1 MRRDNRTLPKWL
13 VQIVILA
20 QALGIPVLVV
30 LAVLDLEGWRAFV
43 WSVVV
48 SFFAQAVIA
57 LILFGILLAVLAA
70 FKNLL
75 RFSPSEPLLLGIVAV
90 LALPFLSL
98 VFHRPVDIYDV
109 VQTIP
114 LIVDL
119 HLLIARFGPFV
130 SGIRLQRARPP
141 QRSPFYSDLVHRVG
155 GDRSV
160 ADRLIE
166 YERKR
171 APHVSVDELVK
182 RAIERLERD
191 KW

>member
-1 MRRDNRTLPKWL
+1 MRRNNRTLPKWL
-13 VQIVILA
+13 VQIVILV
-20 QALGIPVLVV
+20 QALGVPVLIILVV
-30 LAVLDLEGWRAFV
+30 LGLEGWRAFV
-43 WSVVV
+43 WSVLV
-48 SFFAQAVIA
+48 SFVVQAVIA
-57 LILFGILLAVLAA
+57 LILFAVLRAALLAFKDLLQFVLPD
-70 FKNLL
+70 
-75 RFSPSEPLLLGIVAV
+75 SLLLSIAAV
-90 LALPFLSL
+90 LALPFLPF

-119 HLLIARFGPFV
+119 PLLIGRFERFV
-130 SGIRLQRARPP
+130 NRIRTRQARPG

-171 APHVSVDELVK
+171 APHVSRDELVK

>member
-1 MRRDNRTLPKWL
+1 MRRDNRSLPKWL
-13 VQIVILA
+13 VQIVILT
-20 QALGIPVLVV
+20 QALGVPALVV
-30 LAVLDLEGWRAFV
+30 LAILDLEGWRAFV
-43 WSVVV
+43 WSVLV
-48 SFFAQAVIA
+48 SFVVQAIIA
-57 LILFGILLAVLAA
+57 LILFVVLRAVLRV
-70 FKNLL
+70 FKDLL
-75 RFSPSEPLLLGIVAV
+75 RFVLPDLLLLSIAAV

-119 HLLIARFGPFV
+119 PLLIGRFERFV
-130 SGIRLQRARPP
+130 NRIRMRQARPG
-141 QRSPFYSDLVHRVG
+141 QRSPFYGDLVHRVG

-171 APHVSVDELVK
+171 APHVSRDELVK

>member
-20 QALGIPVLVV
+20 QALGVPVLVV
-30 LAVLDLEGWRAFV
+30 LAILNLEGWRAFV

-48 SFFAQAVIA
+48 SFFVQAIIA
-57 LILFGILLAVLAA
+57 LILFGILLAVLRVS
-70 FKNLL
+70 KNLL
-75 RFSPSEPLLLGIVAV
+75 TFFASRPLLLGIAVV

-98 VFHRPVDIYDV
+98 VLHRPVDIYDV

-119 HLLIARFGPFV
+119 PLLIGRFERFMNR
-130 SGIRLQRARPP
+130 IRTRQARPG

-171 APHVSVDELVK
+171 APHVSRDELVK